1 MLMDSYAFDS
11 SYSYGPLV
19 EMIKVILAAKILAYR
34 HVKHEH
40 HITINLDVNIENG

>member
-1 MLMDSYAFDS
+1 MDSYAFDN

-19 EMIKVILAAKILAYR
+19 EMIKAIWLQR
-34 HVKHEH
+34 FWHRH